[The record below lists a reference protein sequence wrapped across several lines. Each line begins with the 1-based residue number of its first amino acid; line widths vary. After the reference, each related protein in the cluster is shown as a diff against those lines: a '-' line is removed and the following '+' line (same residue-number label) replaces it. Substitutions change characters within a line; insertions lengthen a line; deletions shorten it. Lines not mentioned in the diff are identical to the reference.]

1 MDKIKVL
8 MVCHGNICR
17 SPIAEFVMKSLVR
30 HHHLSDSFFIASAAT
45 AAASTATA
53 GDFDCRWLSHPTPDD
68 TSHVWFSRTIVTSEK
83 DMPRAAY
90 IRVATTGRFVLYVNG
105 RNVSTALFTPDR
117 QKGDTAVAA
126 IAYDVQRFLRTDT
139 NTIALLYCPSMR
151 THRQVSVCFYGIAA
165 DSSHFAVS
173 GTDRPCFALNGNAG
187 WLCRHADTWQTHD
200 GGEAMNRNLYPY
212 RWTDAN
218 QPLAMWQAVEETATS
233 QPLTTTTPHHLN
245 TPTPQPLNTT
255 PPQPLNTTTPQ
266 HISTSHHL
274 TTTPPQPLNT
284 TTPLSA
290 EDICGYSPLRINP
303 LVDNAARISRIYT
316 PLLTE
321 QSGDTLTVHLVPNRR
336 HLIRVTLRGCR
347 RGERIRIGNLQYV
360 CTGEMDEQAFTRF
373 SPTDQNTVT
382 ISGDRHFCCEQVQE
396 VESICL

>member
-1 MDKIKVL
+1 MLRLI
-8 MVCHGNICR
+8 NIL
-17 SPIAEFVMKSLVR
+17 IL
-30 HHHLSDSFFIASAAT
+30 FIASAAT
-45 AAASTATA
+45 AAASTATT
-53 GDFDCRWLSHPTPDD
+53 GDFYCRWLSHPTPDD

-117 QKGDTAVAA
+117 QKGDTAVAT

-151 THRQVSVCFYGIAA
+151 TRRQVSVCFYGIAA

-218 QPLAMWQAVEETATS
+218 QPLALWQAVEETSPS
-233 QPLTTTTPHHLN
+233 QHLTTTPSHH
-245 TPTPQPLNTT
+245 PT
-255 PPQPLNTTTPQ
+255 TTTPQ
-266 HISTSHHL
+266 HISTSQH
-274 TTTPPQPLNT
+274 NNIS
-284 TTPLSA
+284 TPLSS

-347 RGERIRIGNLQYV
+347 RGEHIRIGNLQYV

>member
-1 MDKIKVL
+1 MLRLI
-8 MVCHGNICR
+8 NIL
-17 SPIAEFVMKSLVR
+17 IL
-30 HHHLSDSFFIASAAT
+30 FIASAAT
-45 AAASTATA
+45 AAASTATT
-53 GDFDCRWLSHPTPDD
+53 GDFDCRWMSHPTPDD

-218 QPLAMWQAVEETATS
+218 QPLAMWQAVKETSPS

-245 TPTPQPLNTT
+245 TPTPQPLTTT

-266 HISTSHHL
+266 HISTSQHLTTTTPHHL
-274 TTTPPQPLNT
+274 TTINT
-284 TTPLSA
+284 LSS

-373 SPTDQNTVT
+373 TPTDQNTVT
-382 ISGDRHFCCEQVQE
+382 ICGDRHFCCEQVQE

>member
-1 MDKIKVL
+1 MLRLI
-8 MVCHGNICR
+8 NIL
-17 SPIAEFVMKSLVR
+17 IL
-30 HHHLSDSFFIASAAT
+30 FIASAAT

-53 GDFDCRWLSHPTPDD
+53 GDFDCRWMSHPTPDD

-218 QPLAMWQAVEETATS
+218 QPLALWQAVKETSTS
-233 QPLTTTTPHHLN
+233 QHLTTTTPHHLN

-266 HISTSHHL
+266 HISTSQHLTTTTPHHL
-274 TTTPPQPLNT
+274 TTINT
-284 TTPLSA
+284 LSS
-290 EDICGYSPLRINP
+290 EDICGYNPLRINP

-382 ISGDRHFCCEQVQE
+382 ICGDRHFCCEQVQE

>member
-1 MDKIKVL
+1 MLRLI
-8 MVCHGNICR
+8 NIL
-17 SPIAEFVMKSLVR
+17 IL
-30 HHHLSDSFFIASAAT
+30 FIASV
-45 AAASTATA
+45 AASTASTA
-53 GDFDCRWLSHPTPDD
+53 PGAAQTATVGDFDCRWMSHPAPDD

-151 THRQVSVCFYGIAA
+151 TRRQVSVSFYGIAA

-200 GGEAMNRNLYPY
+200 GGEAMNRNLYPH
-212 RWTDAN
+212 RWTDPN
-218 QPLAMWQAVEETATS
+218 QPLALWKAVEEISTS
-233 QPLTTTTPHHLN
+233 QHNTTTTSQHN
-245 TPTPQPLNTT
+245 NIS
-255 PPQPLNTTTPQ
+255 PQ
-266 HISTSHHL
+266 HIST
-274 TTTPPQPLNT
+274 PQHLNT
-284 TTPLSA
+284 TTSLTTSTQQHNNITPTPLSS
-290 EDICGYSPLRINP
+290 EDICGYSPLRPNP

>member
-1 MDKIKVL
+1 MNLQGVSGTSL
-8 MVCHGNICR
+8 SFEQQVAEVSGLCHTQQDTYMLRLLHIL
-17 SPIAEFVMKSLVR
+17 IL
-30 HHHLSDSFFIASAAT
+30 FIASAAT

-83 DMPRAAY
+83 DIPRAAY

-151 THRQVSVCFYGIAA
+151 TRRQVSVCFYGIAA
-165 DSSHFAVS
+165 DSSRFAVS
-173 GTDRPCFALNGNAG
+173 GTDRPSFALNGNAG

-218 QPLAMWQAVEETATS
+218 QPLAMWKAVEETSPS
-233 QPLTTTTPHHLN
+233 QHLTTTTPHHL
-245 TPTPQPLNTT
+245 T
-255 PPQPLNTTTPQ
+255 TTTPQ
-266 HISTSHHL
+266 HISTSQHNNIS
-274 TTTPPQPLNT
+274 TPI
-284 TTPLSA
+284 SS
-290 EDICGYSPLRINP
+290 EDICGYNPLRINP

-336 HLIRVTLRGCR
+336 HFIRVTLRGCR
-347 RGERIRIGNLQYV
+347 RGEHIRIGNLQYV

>member
-1 MDKIKVL
+1 MLRLLHIL
-8 MVCHGNICR
+8 IL
-17 SPIAEFVMKSLVR
+17 I
-30 HHHLSDSFFIASAAT
+30 IASAAT

-151 THRQVSVCFYGIAA
+151 TRRQVSVCFYGIAA
-165 DSSHFAVS
+165 DSSHFAVN

-218 QPLAMWQAVEETATS
+218 QPLAMWQAVEETSPS
-233 QPLTTTTPHHLN
+233 QHLTTTTPHHL
-245 TPTPQPLNTT
+245 T
-255 PPQPLNTTTPQ
+255 TTTPQ
-266 HISTSHHL
+266 HISTPHHL
-274 TTTPPQPLNT
+274 NT
-284 TTPLSA
+284 INTLPS

>member
-1 MDKIKVL
+1 MLRLI
-8 MVCHGNICR
+8 NIL
-17 SPIAEFVMKSLVR
+17 IL
-30 HHHLSDSFFIASAAT
+30 FIASAAT
-45 AAASTATA
+45 AAASTATT

-117 QKGDTAVAA
+117 QKGYTAVAA

-151 THRQVSVCFYGIAA
+151 TRRQVSVCFYGIAA

-218 QPLAMWQAVEETATS
+218 QPLAMWQAVEETSPS
-233 QPLTTTTPHHLN
+233 QHLTTTTQHH
-245 TPTPQPLNTT
+245 LNTT
-255 PPQPLNTTTPQ
+255 PPQ
-266 HISTSHHL
+266 HISTSQHNNIS
-274 TTTPPQPLNT
+274 TPI
-284 TTPLSA
+284 SS

-321 QSGDTLTVHLVPNRR
+321 QSGDTLLVHLVPNRR
-336 HLIRVTLRGCR
+336 HLIRVTLRDCR

>member
-1 MDKIKVL
+1 MLRLI
-8 MVCHGNICR
+8 NIL
-17 SPIAEFVMKSLVR
+17 IL
-30 HHHLSDSFFIASAAT
+30 FIASAAT

-53 GDFDCRWLSHPTPDD
+53 GDFYCRWLSHPTPDD

-139 NTIALLYCPSMR
+139 NTIALLYCPSMHTR
-151 THRQVSVCFYGIAA
+151 RQVSVCFYGIAA
-165 DSSHFAVS
+165 DSSHFAVN

-218 QPLAMWQAVEETATS
+218 QPLALWQAVEETSTS
-233 QPLTTTTPHHLN
+233 QHLTTTTPQHLNPTPPHHL
-245 TPTPQPLNTT
+245 T
-255 PPQPLNTTTPQ
+255 TTTPQ

-274 TTTPPQPLNT
+274 NT
-284 TTPLSA
+284 INTLSS
-290 EDICGYSPLRINP
+290 EDICGYNPLRINP

-347 RGERIRIGNLQYV
+347 RGERIRIGNLQYA

>member
-1 MDKIKVL
+1 MLRLI
-8 MVCHGNICR
+8 NIL
-17 SPIAEFVMKSLVR
+17 IL
-30 HHHLSDSFFIASAAT
+30 FIASAAT

-53 GDFDCRWLSHPTPDD
+53 GDFDCRWMSHPTPDD

-151 THRQVSVCFYGIAA
+151 THRQVSVCFYGVAA

-218 QPLAMWQAVEETATS
+218 QPLALWQAVKETSTS

-266 HISTSHHL
+266 HISTSQHLTTTTPHHL
-274 TTTPPQPLNT
+274 TTIN
-284 TTPLSA
+284 PLSS
-290 EDICGYSPLRINP
+290 EDICGYNPLRINP

-336 HLIRVTLRGCR
+336 HLIRVTLRDCR

-382 ISGDRHFCCEQVQE
+382 ICGDRHFCCEQVQE

>member
-1 MDKIKVL
+1 MLRLLHIL
-8 MVCHGNICR
+8 I
-17 SPIAEFVMKSLVR
+17 L
-30 HHHLSDSFFIASAAT
+30 FIASAAT

-53 GDFDCRWLSHPTPDD
+53 GDFDCRWMSHPTPDD

-151 THRQVSVCFYGIAA
+151 THRQVSVSFYGIAA

-187 WLCRHADTWQTHD
+187 WLCRHADTWQTRD

-218 QPLAMWQAVEETATS
+218 QPLALWKAVEETT
-233 QPLTTTTPHHLN
+233 PPHHLN
-245 TPTPQPLNTT
+245 TTTPQHLNTT
-255 PPQPLNTTTPQ
+255 THHLNTTTPQ
-266 HISTSHHL
+266 HISTSQH
-274 TTTPPQPLNT
+274 LNT
-284 TTPLSA
+284 TTPLSS

-303 LVDNAARISRIYT
+303 LVDNAARISHIYT

-336 HLIRVTLRGCR
+336 HLIRVTLRDCR

-373 SPTDQNTVT
+373 SPTDQNTIT

>member
-1 MDKIKVL
+1 MQAFLFVQQVAEVSGL
-8 MVCHGNICR
+8 CHTQQYTYMLRLLHIL
-17 SPIAEFVMKSLVR
+17 IL
-30 HHHLSDSFFIASAAT
+30 FIASAAT
-45 AAASTATA
+45 AAASTVTA
-53 GDFDCRWLSHPTPDD
+53 GDFDCRWMSHPAPDD
-68 TSHVWFSRTIVTSEK
+68 TSHVWFSRTIVTSAK

-117 QKGDTAVAA
+117 QKGDTAVSA

-151 THRQVSVCFYGIAA
+151 TRRQVSVCFYGIAA

-200 GGEAMNRNLYPY
+200 GGEAMNRNLYPH

-218 QPLAMWQAVEETATS
+218 QPLALWQAVEESSTS
-233 QPLTTTTPHHLN
+233 QHNNTSPQHHNTTPQRHNITTPHNHTTYLN
-245 TPTPQPLNTT
+245 TSTQ
-255 PPQPLNTTTPQ
+255 Q
-266 HISTSHHL
+266 HNNI
-274 TTTPPQPLNT
+274 T
-284 TTPLSA
+284 TTPLSS

-321 QSGDTLTVHLVPNRR
+321 QSGDTLFVHLVPNQR
-336 HLIRVTLRGCR
+336 HLIRVTLRDCR

>member
-1 MDKIKVL
+1 MLRLI
-8 MVCHGNICR
+8 NIL
-17 SPIAEFVMKSLVR
+17 IL
-30 HHHLSDSFFIASAAT
+30 FIASAAT

-53 GDFDCRWLSHPTPDD
+53 GDFDCRWMSHPTPDD

-218 QPLAMWQAVEETATS
+218 QPLALWQAVKETSPS

-245 TPTPQPLNTT
+245 TPTPQPLTTT

-266 HISTSHHL
+266 HISTSQHL
-274 TTTPPQPLNT
+274 TTTTPHHLNT
-284 TTPLSA
+284 TTPLSS

>member
-1 MDKIKVL
+1 MLRLI
-8 MVCHGNICR
+8 NIL
-17 SPIAEFVMKSLVR
+17 IL
-30 HHHLSDSFFIASAAT
+30 FIASAAT

-218 QPLAMWQAVEETATS
+218 QPLAMWQAVEETSPS
-233 QPLTTTTPHHLN
+233 QPLTTTPQQHLN

-266 HISTSHHL
+266 HISTSQHLTTTTPHHL
-274 TTTPPQPLNT
+274 TTINT
-284 TTPLSA
+284 LSS

-382 ISGDRHFCCEQVQE
+382 ICGDRHFCCEQVQE

>member
-1 MDKIKVL
+1 MLRLI
-8 MVCHGNICR
+8 NIL
-17 SPIAEFVMKSLVR
+17 IL
-30 HHHLSDSFFIASAAT
+30 FIAAV
-45 AAASTATA
+45 AASTASAAPGASQTA
-53 GDFDCRWLSHPTPDD
+53 TVGDFDCRWMSHPAPDD
-68 TSHVWFSRTIVTSEK
+68 TSHVWFSRTIVTDAK

-90 IRVATTGRFVLYVNG
+90 IRIATTGRFVLYVNG

-117 QKGDTAVAA
+117 QNGDTAVSA

-151 THRQVSVCFYGIAA
+151 TRRQVSVCFYGIAA

-200 GGEAMNRNLYPY
+200 GGEAMNRNLYPH
-212 RWTDAN
+212 RWTDPN
-218 QPLAMWQAVEETATS
+218 QPIALWQAVEES
-233 QPLTTTTPHHLN
+233 S
-245 TPTPQPLNTT
+245 TPQHN
-255 PPQPLNTTTPQ
+255 NTTTSQHNNISPQ
-266 HISTSHHL
+266 HISTSQHNN
-274 TTTPPQPLNT
+274 TTTPHNHTTYLNTSTQQHNNIT
-284 TTPLSA
+284 TTPLSS
-290 EDICGYSPLRINP
+290 EDICGYSPLRPNP

-336 HLIRVTLRGCR
+336 HLIRVTLRDCR

-382 ISGDRHFCCEQVQE
+382 ISGDRHFSCEQVQE

>member
-1 MDKIKVL
+1 MLRLI
-8 MVCHGNICR
+8 NIL
-17 SPIAEFVMKSLVR
+17 IL
-30 HHHLSDSFFIASAAT
+30 FIASAAT

-151 THRQVSVCFYGIAA
+151 TRRQVSVCFYGIAA

-218 QPLAMWQAVEETATS
+218 QPLALWQAVKETSTS

-245 TPTPQPLNTT
+245 TPTPQPL
-255 PPQPLNTTTPQ
+255 
-266 HISTSHHL
+266 
-274 TTTPPQPLNT
+274 TTTPPQPLTTTTPQHNSTSQHLNT
-284 TTPLSA
+284 TTPHHLTTINPLSS

>member
-1 MDKIKVL
+1 MLRLI
-8 MVCHGNICR
+8 NIL
-17 SPIAEFVMKSLVR
+17 IL
-30 HHHLSDSFFIASAAT
+30 FIVSGAT
-45 AAASTATA
+45 AAASTATT
-53 GDFDCRWLSHPTPDD
+53 GYFDCRWLSHPTPDD

-151 THRQVSVCFYGIAA
+151 TRRQVSVCFYGIAA

-218 QPLAMWQAVEETATS
+218 QPLAMWQAVEETSTS
-233 QPLTTTTPHHLN
+233 HHLN
-245 TPTPQPLNTT
+245 TSTPQHLNTT
-255 PPQPLNTTTPQ
+255 PSHHPNTTPPQ
-266 HISTSHHL
+266 HISTSQH
-274 TTTPPQPLNT
+274 LNT
-284 TTPLSA
+284 INTLSS

>member
-1 MDKIKVL
+1 MLRLI
-8 MVCHGNICR
+8 NI
-17 SPIAEFVMKSLVR
+17 LT
-30 HHHLSDSFFIASAAT
+30 LFIASAAT

-218 QPLAMWQAVEETATS
+218 QPLAMWQAVEETSPS
-233 QPLTTTTPHHLN
+233 QPLTTTTPHHLT
-245 TPTPQPLNTT
+245 TPTPQPLTTT

-266 HISTSHHL
+266 HISTSQHLTTTTPHHL
-274 TTTPPQPLNT
+274 TTINT
-284 TTPLSA
+284 LSS

-321 QSGDTLTVHLVPNRR
+321 QNGDTLTVHLVPNRR

-382 ISGDRHFCCEQVQE
+382 ICGDRHFCCEQVQE

>member
-1 MDKIKVL
+1 MLRLI
-8 MVCHGNICR
+8 NIL
-17 SPIAEFVMKSLVR
+17 IL
-30 HHHLSDSFFIASAAT
+30 FIASAAT

-218 QPLAMWQAVEETATS
+218 QPLALWQAVKETSTS

-266 HISTSHHL
+266 HISTSQHLTTTTPHHL
-274 TTTPPQPLNT
+274 TTINT
-284 TTPLSA
+284 LSS

-321 QSGDTLTVHLVPNRR
+321 QSGDTLLVHLVPNRR

>member
-1 MDKIKVL
+1 MLRLI
-8 MVCHGNICR
+8 NIL
-17 SPIAEFVMKSLVR
+17 IL
-30 HHHLSDSFFIASAAT
+30 FIASAAT

-83 DMPRAAY
+83 DMPHAAY

-151 THRQVSVCFYGIAA
+151 TRRQVSVSFYGIAA

-218 QPLAMWQAVEETATS
+218 QPLAMWQAVEETAPSQHLTTTTS
-233 QPLTTTTPHHLN
+233 QPLTTTTPHHL
-245 TPTPQPLNTT
+245 T
-255 PPQPLNTTTPQ
+255 TTTPQ
-266 HISTSHHL
+266 HISTSQH
-274 TTTPPQPLNT
+274 LNT
-284 TTPLSA
+284 INTLSS
-290 EDICGYSPLRINP
+290 EDICGYNPLRINP

-347 RGERIRIGNLQYV
+347 LGERIRIGNLQYV

>member
-1 MDKIKVL
+1 MFRLLHIL
-8 MVCHGNICR
+8 I
-17 SPIAEFVMKSLVR
+17 L
-30 HHHLSDSFFIASAAT
+30 FIASAAT
-45 AAASTATA
+45 AAASTATT

-117 QKGDTAVAA
+117 QNGDTAVAT

-151 THRQVSVCFYGIAA
+151 TRRQLSVCFYGIAA

-173 GTDRPCFALNGNAG
+173 GIDRPSFALNGNAG

-218 QPLAMWQAVEETATS
+218 QPLAMWQAVDETSTS
-233 QPLTTTTPHHLN
+233 QPLNTTTPHHLN
-245 TPTPQPLNTT
+245 TPTPQ
-255 PPQPLNTTTPQ
+255 
-266 HISTSHHL
+266 HISTSQH
-274 TTTPPQPLNT
+274 LNT
-284 TTPLSA
+284 INTLSS
-290 EDICGYSPLRINP
+290 EDICGYNPLRINP
-303 LVDNAARISRIYT
+303 LVDNAARISHIYT

-347 RGERIRIGNLQYV
+347 RGERIRIGNLQYI

>member
-1 MDKIKVL
+1 MLRLI
-8 MVCHGNICR
+8 NIL
-17 SPIAEFVMKSLVR
+17 IL
-30 HHHLSDSFFIASAAT
+30 FIASAAT
-45 AAASTATA
+45 TAASTATA

-90 IRVATTGRFVLYVNG
+90 IRVATTGRIVLYVNG

-151 THRQVSVCFYGIAA
+151 TRRQVSVCFYGIAA

-218 QPLAMWQAVEETATS
+218 QPLAMWQAVEETS
-233 QPLTTTTPHHLN
+233 TPHHLN
-245 TPTPQPLNTT
+245 TINT
-255 PPQPLNTTTPQ
+255 
-266 HISTSHHL
+266 
-274 TTTPPQPLNT
+274 
-284 TTPLSA
+284 LSS
-290 EDICGYSPLRINP
+290 EDICGYNPLRINP

-347 RGERIRIGNLQYV
+347 RGEHIRIGNLHYV

>member
-1 MDKIKVL
+1 MLRLLHIL
-8 MVCHGNICR
+8 I
-17 SPIAEFVMKSLVR
+17 L
-30 HHHLSDSFFIASAAT
+30 FIASAAT

-68 TSHVWFSRTIVTSEK
+68 TSHVWFRRTIVTSEK

-151 THRQVSVCFYGIAA
+151 TRRQVSVCFYGIAA

-218 QPLAMWQAVEETATS
+218 QPLALWQAVEEIATS
-233 QPLTTTTPHHLN
+233 QHLTTTP
-245 TPTPQPLNTT
+245 
-255 PPQPLNTTTPQ
+255 
-266 HISTSHHL
+266 SHHL
-274 TTTPPQPLNT
+274 TTTPHQHISTPHHLNT
-284 TTPLSA
+284 TTPLSS

-321 QSGDTLTVHLVPNRR
+321 QSGDKLTVHLVPNRR

-382 ISGDRHFCCEQVQE
+382 ICGDRHFCCEQVQE

>member
-1 MDKIKVL
+1 MLRLI
-8 MVCHGNICR
+8 NIL
-17 SPIAEFVMKSLVR
+17 IL
-30 HHHLSDSFFIASAAT
+30 FIASAAT

-68 TSHVWFSRTIVTSEK
+68 TSHVWFSRTIVTSAK

-151 THRQVSVCFYGIAA
+151 TRRQLSVSFYGIAA

-218 QPLAMWQAVEETATS
+218 QPLALWQAVEEIATS
-233 QPLTTTTPHHLN
+233 QHLTTTP
-245 TPTPQPLNTT
+245 
-255 PPQPLNTTTPQ
+255 
-266 HISTSHHL
+266 SHHL
-274 TTTPPQPLNT
+274 TTTPHQHISTPHHLNT
-284 TTPLSA
+284 TTPLSS

>member
-1 MDKIKVL
+1 MLRLLHIL
-8 MVCHGNICR
+8 I
-17 SPIAEFVMKSLVR
+17 L
-30 HHHLSDSFFIASAAT
+30 FIASAAT
-45 AAASTATA
+45 AAASTAT
-53 GDFDCRWLSHPTPDD
+53 GDFDCRWMSHPTPDD
-68 TSHVWFSRTIVTSEK
+68 TSHVWFSRTIVTDAK

-151 THRQVSVCFYGIAA
+151 TRRQVSVSFYGIAA

-218 QPLAMWQAVEETATS
+218 QPLAMWQAVEENATH
-233 QPLTTTTPHHLN
+233 LNTTTPHHLN
-245 TPTPQPLNTT
+245 TT
-255 PPQPLNTTTPQ
+255 PPHHPTTTTPQ
-266 HISTSHHL
+266 HISTSQH
-274 TTTPPQPLNT
+274 LNT
-284 TTPLSA
+284 INTLSS
-290 EDICGYSPLRINP
+290 EDICGYSPLRPNP

-347 RGERIRIGNLQYV
+347 RGERIRIGNLHYV

-373 SPTDQNTVT
+373 SPNDQNTIT

>member
-1 MDKIKVL
+1 MLRLI
-8 MVCHGNICR
+8 NIL
-17 SPIAEFVMKSLVR
+17 IL
-30 HHHLSDSFFIASAAT
+30 FIASAAT
-45 AAASTATA
+45 AAASTATT
-53 GDFDCRWLSHPTPDD
+53 GDFDCRWMSHPTPDD

-151 THRQVSVCFYGIAA
+151 TRRQVSVCFYGIAA

-218 QPLAMWQAVEETATS
+218 QPLAMWQAVEETSTY
-233 QPLTTTTPHHLN
+233 QPLTTTTQQHI
-245 TPTPQPLNTT
+245 TTT
-255 PPQPLNTTTPQ
+255 PPQ
-266 HISTSHHL
+266 HISTSQH
-274 TTTPPQPLNT
+274 LNT
-284 TTPLSA
+284 INTLSS
-290 EDICGYSPLRINP
+290 EDICGYNPLRINP